1 MLFLKLC
8 LFLLLASSYS
18 KADCL
23 PDATGKN
30 FLGLCTPEITTT
42 EDTQIDITEEDL
54 GTEIVTT
61 TTTTVTNTEVTV
73 TNQNSDNIL
82 DGSNGYVGTSKEG
95 DMDIDWGGQ
104 GPASMPT
111 GNACYGLGADK
122 CATITGSGNSTSTMG
137 VEVWVQHLYKLL
149 IYLIEY

>member
-1 MLFLKLC
+1 LLFLKLC
-8 LFLLLASSYS
+8 LFLLLVSSYS

-82 DGSNGYVGTSKEG
+82 DGSNGYVGTSK
-95 DMDIDWGGQ
+95 
-104 GPASMPT
+104 
-111 GNACYGLGADK
+111 
-122 CATITGSGNSTSTMG
+122 
-137 VEVWVQHLYKLL
+137 
-149 IYLIEY
+149 

>member
-1 MLFLKLC
+1 MLTRLLFLKLC
-8 LFLLLASSYS
+8 LFLLLVSSYS

-73 TNQNSDNIL
+73 TNQNADNI
-82 DGSNGYVGTSKEG
+82 
-95 DMDIDWGGQ
+95 
-104 GPASMPT
+104 
-111 GNACYGLGADK
+111 
-122 CATITGSGNSTSTMG
+122 
-137 VEVWVQHLYKLL
+137 
-149 IYLIEY
+149 

>member
-1 MLFLKLC
+1 MYKTLLFTKLC
-8 LFLLLASSYS
+8 LLFLLVSLSS

-23 PDATGKN
+23 PDTE
-30 FLGLCTPEITTT
+30 GLCTPGVTTT

-82 DGSNGYVGTSKEG
+82 DGSNGYVGTSNEG

-111 GNACYGLGADK
+111 GNACYGLGTDK
-122 CATITGSGNSTSTMG
+122 CATITGSGNTTSTMG
-137 VEVWVQHLYKLL
+137 VEGMGTNVYTNC
-149 IYLIEY
+149 

>member
-1 MLFLKLC
+1 MLVLLHFIRLC
-8 LFLLLASSYS
+8 SLLLLVSSYS

-23 PDATGKN
+23 PNTE
-30 FLGLCTPEITTT
+30 GLCTPGVTIT

-61 TTTTVTNTEVTV
+61 TVTTETTTTTTVTNE
-73 TNQNSDNIL
+73 NSDNIL
-82 DGSNGYVGTSKEG
+82 DGTNGYVSTSNEG

-111 GNACYGLGADK
+111 GNACYGLG
-122 CATITGSGNSTSTMG
+122 
-137 VEVWVQHLYKLL
+137 
-149 IYLIEY
+149 